1 MDISLTKLKHLV
13 AIARAKSYS
22 QAAVDLNISQPS
34 LSRSIEFIER
44 ELGFKIFMRGRRGA
58 VPTTAGEQVIAQAE
72 ALLRSAANFRDTVDL
87 ISQGRTGEVRFGLS
101 PAIASA
107 VLSGIVA
114 DAVKDHAGIRITSL
128 ARSYE
133 ELEDDLVN
141 GRIDFFIA
149 PSNVAS
155 ERVGVLREEISAKE
169 TSLAVRYGHPLAKL
183 GKVTRRDVEKYVIC
197 CPTSP
202 RLNLPVDG
210 QGLFICDNL
219 QVLREVTRST
229 DAISIMFVR
238 FISEDIKQKKLR
250 LIRCDDLGLASTYIS
265 LFTLD
270 GRELSPLSLH
280 FVERLK
286 AAVNAI

>member
-1 MDISLTKLKHLV
+1 MDISLTKLKHMV

-22 QAAVDLNISQPS
+22 QAASDLNISQPS
-34 LSRSIEFIER
+34 LSRSIEFIEKD
-44 ELGFKIFMRGRRGA
+44 LGFRIFTRGRRGA
-58 VPTTAGEQVIAQAE
+58 IPTTAGEQVIAQAE
-72 ALLRSAANFRDTVDL
+72 ALLRSAANFRESVDL

-107 VLSGIVA
+107 VLSQIVA
-114 DAVKDHAGIRITSL
+114 EAVQDDAAIRITSL

-141 GRIDFFIA
+141 GRIDFFIS
-149 PSNVAS
+149 PSNVAT
-155 ERVGVLREEISAKE
+155 ERIGVRREEISIKE

-183 GKVTRRDVEKYVIC
+183 KKVTRRDIEKYVIC

-229 DAISIMFVR
+229 DAISIMFVS
-238 FISEDIKQKKLR
+238 FISDDIEQKHLS
-250 LIRCDDLGLASTYIS
+250 LIRCDDLGLVSTYIS

-270 GRELSPLSLH
+270 GKDLSPLSMR